1 MTMKAII
8 LSLAAS
14 HVSAEIVEFRR
25 LPVTC
30 TCTNGT
36 PADDCVNANV
46 VKCKPNTCKPGFEG
60 TKCIK
65 EVEKEKPSE
74 YIQLC
79 VAGKFPN
86 QAIAHDMPD
95 MIPVCH
101 NDPAGK
107 TAQCELKTHLGRAKK
122 DDNGEIDKADL
133 KKLMDDAVKEC
144 RGKCSELQKK
154 TDDSSKVNS
163 DYMLD
168 RACNAFRVSESGTSC
183 ELFKIPGSS
192 VPACGTGK
200 GPALYGAVNVDYY
213 EMCTQDKLPSLGTK
227 KSNPVIPTPKAQ
239 AEAEEAKL
247 QEIFDTKDKA
257 YRAENNAGKK

>member
-1 MTMKAII
+1 MKAII

-25 LPVTC
+25 LVDCKCPNGTKGSG
-30 TCTNGT
+30 CTNEGE
-36 PADDCVNANV
+36 
-46 VKCKPNTCKPGFEG
+46 VKCTACKEGYEG
-60 TKCIK
+60 TKCTK

-79 VAGKFPN
+79 AAGKFPN

-183 ELFKIPGSS
+183 ELFKIPGSA

-200 GPALYGAVNVDYY
+200 GPALYGAVNVDYI
-213 EMCTQDKLPSLGTK
+213 EKCTQDKLPTEGALGTPK
-227 KSNPVIPTPKAQ
+227 KKTNP
-239 AEAEEAKL
+239 
-247 QEIFDTKDKA
+247 FTKG
-257 YRAENNAGKK
+257 ESSG